1 MRCMGLADAEVEA
14 VKPALANL
22 CYAQAGAT
30 ATSAAATPKH
40 PGTPPAAR
48 RGKQRR
54 ALAKLF
60 QDRLLRSA
68 AYLRSTLAVHASAR
82 SPGQA
87 DDAPLEAFL
96 STLLALLL
104 PRCLRRR
111 IAHIGGL
118 PQDAV
123 VSALRDAAAAASSA
137 SAAGVGGASPEE
149 AEVAADFASTWM
161 HVVETTTLL
170 SYPDTH
176 HVDAAEVLRY
186 LVPDAASSVSAPKK
200 VGYTNG
206 VSYFSLPSV
215 VAGGTLAPL
224 HPASVFRSLHDT
236 ECAALSRLAVKAC
249 EPEHTLGDRLLS
261 FADPAAA
268 AFVLTIEG
276 VRNLPKKPGAQ
287 VSIRVGLAEQ
297 GGALRPRSSVHT
309 MHAPFTGKARA
320 AEERAAAQWPDKLRL
335 PVLVT
340 LPPGEAAASRH
351 LGVAVELVCHVGA
364 LHLRRAH
371 AFVPFTELLDAT
383 PPHKAR
389 AHALAT
395 PADGEAGGASG
406 SGALA
411 AAGASAAAS
420 GQPALVVSC
429 GPRRRIPAMHALGAT
444 AALAARKAG
453 GLDDAPAAAAAAQPA
468 ASAAAEFVAA
478 ALPAGL
484 VMSGDPRA
492 MEVAHAFRSLVTTL
506 LRMHGY
512 ASRAETLRRHG
523 LEAFA
528 ALASRPVLFRS
539 LCRDYAAHVE
549 RAEKDAH
556 KAGNNVKKAAKDGPD
571 VGLRHA
577 VLSHLVQPEKAGA
590 VAACVAARGRR
601 GGDCG
606 GAVAASSA
614 AHPVGHVGALR
625 VREAAN
631 AASGAALVDTAAAK
645 FADTLCCG
653 EEEMARRLLA
663 PGATMLLN
671 MP

>member
-1 MRCMGLADAEVEA
+1 M
-14 VKPALANL
+14 
-22 CYAQAGAT
+22 Q
-30 ATSAAATPKH
+30 
-40 PGTPPAAR
+40 
-48 RGKQRR
+48 
-54 ALAKLF
+54 
-60 QDRLLRSA
+60 
-68 AYLRSTLAVHASAR
+68 
-82 SPGQA
+82 
-87 DDAPLEAFL
+87 
-96 STLLALLL
+96 
-104 PRCLRRR
+104 
-111 IAHIGGL
+111 
-118 PQDAV
+118 
-123 VSALRDAAAAASSA
+123 
-137 SAAGVGGASPEE
+137 
-149 AEVAADFASTWM
+149 
-161 HVVETTTLL
+161 
-170 SYPDTH
+170 
-176 HVDAAEVLRY
+176 
-186 LVPDAASSVSAPKK
+186 

-215 VAGGTLAPL
+215 VAGGTLATL

-309 MHAPFTGKARA
+309 MHAPFTGKARD
-320 AEERAAAQWPDKLRL
+320 AEEKAAARWPDKLRL

-340 LPPGEAAASRH
+340 LPPGDAAASRH
-351 LGVAVELVCHVGA
+351 LGVAVELVCLVGP

-406 SGALA
+406 SGPLA
-411 AAGASAAAS
+411 AVATSAAS
-420 GQPALVVSC
+420 GQPALVLSC

-444 AALAARKAG
+444 AALAARKAV
-453 GLDDAPAAAAAAQPA
+453 GLDDAPTPAAPPPHPA

-484 VMSGDPRA
+484 VMSGDTRA

-512 ASRAETLRRHG
+512 ASRAEALRRHG

-556 KAGNNVKKAAKDGPD
+556 KAGNAKKAAKDGPD

-606 GAVAASSA
+606 GAVAASGA

-631 AASGAALVDTAAAK
+631 AAATAAHVDTAAAK